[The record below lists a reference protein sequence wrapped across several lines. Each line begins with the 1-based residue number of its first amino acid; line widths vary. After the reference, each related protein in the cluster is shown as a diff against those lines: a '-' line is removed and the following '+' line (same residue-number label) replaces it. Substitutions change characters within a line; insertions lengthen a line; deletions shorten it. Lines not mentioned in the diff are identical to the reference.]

1 MGIGVVAV
9 QLLAVVAAALLAS
22 RRAVRALHMWQM
34 DSYINARYVQWLFA
48 KPLER
53 HYDVVAIALVA
64 VWIAARFA
72 IGPAGAA
79 AVCVPW
85 IGWAL
90 RQWFKKDTEPAKKP
104 LDMTERAKKTL
115 LVARLLIA
123 ALAVLFG
130 GTVLFADAG
139 MPLAA
144 LLAHMGPWTVLLAN
158 TLLAPWRKAVN
169 QRFIR
174 QAGEK
179 LQQLRP
185 VVIGVAGSYGKT
197 STKYF
202 LDVMLRERHN
212 VLKSPG
218 NFNTLLGITRVVND
232 MLQPEH
238 KLLIAEMGA
247 YKRGEVKEIADLV
260 HPRIGIITS
269 IGPEHF
275 ERFLSMEN
283 IEATNYEVIEAL
295 PPDGLGVF
303 NGENEHCVKLA
314 RATKHTRVALY
325 GLARRDDL
333 DLWAENVE
341 HTSQGLQFELV
352 LKDGRRATVTTAI
365 VGRHNVLNIL
375 GAARIALEMEVPLAS
390 IVSAIGALQPAPH
403 RLEVKQGG
411 GGTIIIDD
419 SYNSNPIGAGEALHV
434 LSQFKTGRRILVT
447 PGMIELG
454 VLHYQENEKLGFTA
468 SECADFV
475 ILVGPEQTKPLQ
487 DGLKRGNFP
496 EESLRVVKDLSE
508 ATAIFQKLLRPGDV
522 LLFEND
528 LPDLYTE
535 K

>member
-1 MGIGVVAV
+1 MA
-9 QLLAVVAAALLAS
+9 
-22 RRAVRALHMWQM
+22 
-34 DSYINARYVQWLFA
+34 
-48 KPLER
+48 
-53 HYDVVAIALVA
+53 
-64 VWIAARFA
+64 
-72 IGPAGAA
+72 
-79 AVCVPW
+79 
-85 IGWAL
+85 
-90 RQWFKKDTEPAKKP
+90 
-104 LDMTERAKKTL
+104 
-115 LVARLLIA
+115 
-123 ALAVLFG
+123 
-130 GTVLFADAG
+130 
-139 MPLAA
+139 
-144 LLAHMGPWTVLLAN
+144 PWTVLFAN

-247 YKRGEVKEIADLV
+247 YKRGEVKEITDLV

-341 HTSQGLQFELV
+341 HTSQGLQFDHEDRLRGLADRSCNLGTGRV
-352 LKDGRRATVTTAI
+352 DCLGDGSVPARQDPRRRQSPPARRGLCVDDGIGGCARSRRAG
-365 VGRHNVLNIL
+365 VGSGRSLWR
-375 GAARIALEMEVPLAS
+375 RIAGYDENRREF
-390 IVSAIGALQPAPH
+390 
-403 RLEVKQGG
+403 
-411 GGTIIIDD
+411 
-419 SYNSNPIGAGEALHV
+419 AGNVAGH
-434 LSQFKTGRRILVT
+434 FLVE
-447 PGMIELG
+447 PR
-454 VLHYQENEKLGFTA
+454 K
-468 SECADFV
+468 C
-475 ILVGPEQTKPLQ
+475 
-487 DGLKRGNFP
+487 
-496 EESLRVVKDLSE
+496 RVVDRDL
-508 ATAIFQKLLRPGDV
+508 
-522 LLFEND
+522 
-528 LPDLYTE
+528 
-535 K
+535 